1 MNTILSPDLIFF
13 LLVAVFL
20 NVRLRSVLGR
30 RTGNEKKPKDIF
42 TYQDSILEPD
52 KKKVLEVKEA
62 IKRKTPLSL
71 PEKKINNLKKST
83 GLERIFYFDKN
94 FSPKKFLEG
103 AKIAFKS
110 IIETY
115 AKDEISKIKN
125 LLSSNVFSAFSREIK
140 SRVQKKHSLEH
151 TLISLKSADIE
162 KIHVK
167 SSIADIV
174 VKFVS
179 EQVNLL
185 KNEKGKTLSGN
196 DEYIENHIDYWT
208 FSKDLKSTNPNWKLF
223 VTKTKQ

>member
-13 LLVAVFL
+13 LLVAIFL
-20 NVRLRSVLGR
+20 IIRLRSVLGR

-52 KKKVLEVKEA
+52 KKKVLEVKES
-62 IKRKTPLSL
+62 IKRKTSLSSL
-71 PEKKINNLKKST
+71 EKKISNLKKST

-94 FSPKKFLEG
+94 FSPIKFLEG

-115 AKDEISKIKN
+115 AKGEINKIKN
-125 LLSSNVFSAFSREIK
+125 LLNSNVFSAFSREIK

-151 TLISLKSADIE
+151 SLISLKSADIE

-208 FSKDLKSTNPNWKLF
+208 FSKDLKSTNPNWKLV
-223 VTKTKQ
+223 VTKSG

>member
-1 MNTILSPDLIFF
+1 MKTILSPDLIFF
-13 LLVAVFL
+13 LLVAIFL
-20 NVRLRSVLGR
+20 IVRLRSVLGR

-52 KKKVLEVKEA
+52 KKKLLEGKES
-62 IKRKTPLSL
+62 IKRKPSVGL
-71 PEKKINNLKKST
+71 PEKKISNLKKGT
-83 GLERIFYFDKN
+83 GLEEIFYFDKN

-103 AKIAFKS
+103 AKIAFRS

-115 AKDEISKIKN
+115 AKGEINKIKN
-125 LLSSNVFSAFSREIK
+125 LLSSNVFSAFSKEIK
-140 SRVQKKHSLEH
+140 SRIKKKHSLEH

-185 KNEKGKTLSGN
+185 KNEKGKILSGN

-208 FSKDLKSTNPNWKLF
+208 FSKDLKSTNPNWKLV
-223 VTKTKQ
+223 VTKSG

>member
-13 LLVAVFL
+13 LLVAIFL
-20 NVRLRSVLGR
+20 IIRLRSVLGR

-52 KKKVLEVKEA
+52 KKKVLEVKES
-62 IKRKTPLSL
+62 IKRKNSLSL
-71 PEKKINNLKKST
+71 PEKKISNLKKST

-94 FSPKKFLEG
+94 FSPKKFLKG

-115 AKDEISKIKN
+115 AKGEISKIKN

-162 KIHVK
+162 KIYVK

-185 KNEKGKTLSGN
+185 KNKKGKILSGN

-208 FSKDLKSTNPNWKLF
+208 FSKDLKSTNPNWKLV
-223 VTKTKQ
+223 VTKSG

>member
-1 MNTILSPDLIFF
+1 MKTILSPDLIFF
-13 LLVAVFL
+13 LLVAIFL
-20 NVRLRSVLGR
+20 IVRLRSVLGR

-42 TYQDSILEPD
+42 TYQDSLLEPD
-52 KKKVLEVKEA
+52 KKKLLEGKES
-62 IKRKTPLSL
+62 IKRKPSVGLS
-71 PEKKINNLKKST
+71 EKKISNLKKGT
-83 GLERIFYFDKN
+83 GLEEIFYFDKN

-103 AKIAFKS
+103 AKIAFRS

-115 AKDEISKIKN
+115 AKGEINKIKN
-125 LLSSNVFSAFSREIK
+125 LLSSNVFSAFSKEIK
-140 SRVQKKHSLEH
+140 SRIKKKHSLEH

-185 KNEKGKTLSGN
+185 KNKKGKILSGN

-208 FSKDLKSTNPNWKLF
+208 FSKDLKSSNPNWKLV
-223 VTKTKQ
+223 VTKSG

>member
-1 MNTILSPDLIFF
+1 MKTILSPDLIFF
-13 LLVAVFL
+13 LLVAIFL
-20 NVRLRSVLGR
+20 IVRLRSVLGR
-30 RTGNEKKPKDIF
+30 RTVNEKKPKDIF

-52 KKKVLEVKEA
+52 KKKLLEGKES
-62 IKRKTPLSL
+62 IKRKPSVGLS
-71 PEKKINNLKKST
+71 EKKISNLKKGT
-83 GLERIFYFDKN
+83 GLEEIFYFDKN

-103 AKIAFKS
+103 AKIAFRS

-115 AKDEISKIKN
+115 AKGEINKIKN
-125 LLSSNVFSAFSREIK
+125 LLSSNVFSAFSKEIK
-140 SRVQKKHSLEH
+140 SRIKKKHSLEH

-185 KNEKGKTLSGN
+185 KNKKGKILSGN

-208 FSKDLKSTNPNWKLF
+208 FSKDLKSTNPNWKLV
-223 VTKTKQ
+223 VTKSG

>member
-13 LLVAVFL
+13 LLVAIFL
-20 NVRLRSVLGR
+20 IIRLRSVLGR

-52 KKKVLEVKEA
+52 KKKVLEVKES
-62 IKRKTPLSL
+62 IKRKTSLSS
-71 PEKKINNLKKST
+71 PEKKISNLKKST

-115 AKDEISKIKN
+115 AKGEISKIKN

-185 KNEKGKTLSGN
+185 KNEKGKILKGN
-196 DEYIENHIDYWT
+196 DEYIESHTNYWT
-208 FSKDLKSTNPNWKLF
+208 FSKDLKSSNPNWKLV
-223 VTKTKQ
+223 VTKAE

>member
-13 LLVAVFL
+13 LLVAIFL
-20 NVRLRSVLGR
+20 IIRLRSVLGR

-185 KNEKGKTLSGN
+185 KNKKGKILSGN

-208 FSKDLKSTNPNWKLF
+208 FSKDLKSTNPNWKLV
-223 VTKTKQ
+223 VTKSG

>member
-20 NVRLRSVLGR
+20 IVRLRSVLGR

-52 KKKVLEVKEA
+52 KKKILEGKKS
-62 IKRKTPLSL
+62 IKGKPSLGL
-71 PEKKINNLKKST
+71 PEKKVNNLKKET
-83 GLERIFYFDKN
+83 NLEKIFYFDKN

-103 AKIAFKS
+103 AKIAFRS

-115 AKDEISKIKN
+115 AKGEINKIKN
-125 LLSSNVFSAFSREIK
+125 LLSNNVFTAFSNEIK
-140 SRVQKKHSLEH
+140 SRVKKKYSLEH
-151 TLISLKSADIE
+151 TLISLKSAGIE
-162 KIHVK
+162 KINVR

-174 VKFVS
+174 VKFAS

-185 KNEKGKTLSGN
+185 KNEKGKILSGN

-208 FSKDLKSTNPNWKLF
+208 FSKDLKSTNPNWKLV
-223 VTKTKQ
+223 VTKSEQ

>member
-1 MNTILSPDLIFF
+1 MKTILSPDLIFF
-13 LLVAVFL
+13 LLVAIFL
-20 NVRLRSVLGR
+20 IVRLRSVLGR

-52 KKKVLEVKEA
+52 KKKLLEGKES
-62 IKRKTPLSL
+62 IKRKPSVGL
-71 PEKKINNLKKST
+71 PEKKISNLKKGT
-83 GLERIFYFDKN
+83 GLEEIFYFDKN

-103 AKIAFKS
+103 AKIAFRS

-115 AKDEISKIKN
+115 AKGEINKIKN
-125 LLSSNVFSAFSREIK
+125 LLSSNVFSAFSKEIK
-140 SRVQKKHSLEH
+140 SRIKKKHSLEH

-185 KNEKGKTLSGN
+185 KNKKGKILSGN

-208 FSKDLKSTNPNWKLF
+208 FSKDLKSTNPNWKLV
-223 VTKTKQ
+223 VTKSG

>member
-13 LLVAVFL
+13 LLVAIFL
-20 NVRLRSVLGR
+20 IIRLRSVLGR

-115 AKDEISKIKN
+115 AKGEINKIKN

-208 FSKDLKSTNPNWKLF
+208 FSKDLKSTNPNWKLV
-223 VTKTKQ
+223 VTKSGQ

>member
-13 LLVAVFL
+13 LLVAIFL
-20 NVRLRSVLGR
+20 IIRLRSVLGR

-115 AKDEISKIKN
+115 AKGEINKIKN

-208 FSKDLKSTNPNWKLF
+208 FSKDLKSTNPNWKLV
-223 VTKTKQ
+223 VTKSG